1 MAKIAD
7 KKSAEFGAE
16 RDRLRALS
24 DEIKKLEADSTAIE
38 ARIEELLLNVP
49 NIPAS
54 DVPEGHDEASNRL
67 VSMWGEKP
75 KDVGDAP
82 KDHVDVGERLGIM
95 DFVRA
100 TKISGTRFSVLTGM
114 GARLER
120 AIAALMLDMHTRE
133 HGYTEVAPP
142 ALVQTASLRASG
154 QLPKFEDDLFKT
166 LKHDEARAYDLYLS
180 PTSEVQLVNM
190 HRDEVLDEASLPIRY
205 TALTSCFRSEAGSY
219 GRDTRGL
226 IRQHQFQKVELVAFT
241 SPEESDAELERL
253 TGHAE
258 KVLQRLGLHYRV
270 MQLCAGDMGFAA
282 RKTYDLEV
290 WLPGQNAFREIS
302 SCSNCGDFQGRRASI
317 RSKKTGSKDKPRV
330 VHTLN
335 GSGLA
340 VGRTLVAILENY
352 QRPDGSLVI
361 PEALRPFMGVDHLAP
376 K

>member
-1 MAKIAD
+1 AAPIGED
-7 KKSAEFGAE
+7 SSA
-16 RDRLRALS
+16 
-24 DEIKKLEADSTAIE
+24 
-38 ARIEELLLNVP
+38 N
-49 NIPAS
+49 
-54 DVPEGHDEASNRL
+54 PEVR
-67 VSMWGEKP
+67 VWGEKP
-75 KDVGDAP
+75 QFSFTP
-82 KDHVDVGERLGIM
+82 LSHIELGEKLGLF
-95 DFVRA
+95 DFERA
-100 TKISGTRFSVLTGM
+100 AKVAGSAFVCFTGA

-120 AIAALMLDMHTRE
+120 TLINFLLDLHTRE
-133 HGYTEVAPP
+133 HGYTEVLPP

-154 QLPKFEDDLFKT
+154 QLPKFEGDLFKT
-166 LKHDEARAYDLYLS
+166 LKADEARAYDLYLS

-190 HRDEVLDEASLPIRY
+190 HRDEILDESALPIRY
-205 TALTSCFRSEAGSY
+205 TAHTSCFRSEAGSY

-290 WLPGQNAFREIS
+290 WLPGQSAYREIS
-302 SCSNCGDFQGRRASI
+302 SCSSCGDFQGRRAGI
-317 RSKKTGSKDKPRV
+317 RSKKAGSKDKPRV

-361 PEALRPFMGVDHLAP
+361 PEVLRAFMGVDVLSP
-376 K
+376 R